1 MYNVG
6 AVSHIPRT
14 HSFIGAKYHFRLQW
28 HWNYFECTVLVHM
41 SAQHMDVKL
50 KRKEK
55 YTALLWSGA
64 QNDRAV
70 CFERTH
76 SENAHFFYGYFI
88 SGSENWSMWR
98 HAVVVGVVV
107 VGAVFFFPLT
117 LFMFAHSIQF
127 DFHVHFIGAISRYT
141 QLQLELIALL
151 SRARVNSLYELS
163 FLLKWTDN
171 CYVSLHH
178 PPPPSSFFPVSLHVL
193 HFMNVFNCFSSA
205 ALDSF
210 YWYSTSAIVIT
221 HSISIHYGEVKFP
234 TNHYENQKIHTYFPM
249 WIWNNYSI
257 ICELIVCYK

>member
-178 PPPPSSFFPVSLHVL
+178 PPPLPHSSPYLSMFCISWMCLIVFLPLHWTHFIDIPRVPLLSLILYRFIMVKSN
-193 HFMNVFNCFSSA
+193 FQRIIMK
-205 ALDSF
+205 
-210 YWYSTSAIVIT
+210 IKR
-221 HSISIHYGEVKFP
+221 SIHIFRCEYG
-234 TNHYENQKIHTYFPM
+234 
-249 WIWNNYSI
+249 I
-257 ICELIVCYK
+257 IIQLFAS